1 MKKSEKTKRQKVK
14 MPMSLGKKIA
24 LWILGIAAVCGIV
37 YFTYY
42 YFHFMAYD
50 GYEKYLSNYDYEEGT
65 EFAPIKESKPDVE
78 GMQLVAENDYLKLYT
93 DTATANVAVYDK
105 RSGEITYSNPVNADE
120 DTVAN
125 PTNKNYLKSQFI
137 LSYYN
142 SDVKSGT
149 FDSYSMAVERGQ
161 LEVQSIENGVRYLY
175 TVGDF
180 SSSKTGNLPI
190 YITPEKLNEI
200 LALLGEKE
208 ATSLQ
213 RYYSESEVAP
223 GMLEL
228 NGVVQKNVKTIAKVK
243 GWFEGIGW
251 TDEDYEEQMALA
263 GVEVKMPISFLIP
276 LEYRLDEDSLL
287 VSIPTKGIEEYGGG
301 SLYRIQLL
309 RRFGAAHNSEEGYL
323 VVPNG
328 SGSLIRFNNG
338 KTKVANYSQY
348 VYDIDPLAA
357 NYTTT
362 ENADPVKLALFGICK
377 ENSTILATI
386 EDGASLA
393 QITAGISGVYNDYN
407 YAYPSF
413 TLRVADNLVMFGDSI
428 GDVYVLEEEQYD
440 VNLTVRYA
448 FLEKGDKGYVGI
460 ANYYRNRLI
469 EEGVLTPNT
478 ESGDIPFYYDVI
490 GGVKETAHFLGVQY
504 LRTFAMTT
512 FEEAAQMSNDFAAAG
527 ITNQVMNFQ
536 GWMNGGYYHDAVH
549 NVRITSKLGGK
560 SGLEDLNATLSA
572 NGGILYA
579 DASLQNVTYADD
591 GFNYNAEGSRYYG
604 AGYVASFGQV
614 NPTTLRATASLGYH
628 ETEWDLLSPKFL
640 PRYVEKYTKAVN
652 KLDLDGLSLR
662 DLGNYLHSDKKRTN
676 VIDREEA
683 LDVVLGQWEVLAG
696 TNKALMADAANDYT
710 FKYLTDI
717 INVPVD
723 KNNYFVTDESIPLYQ
738 MIIHGCIDYS
748 TELLNFHDEEDMT
761 GIVLNMIEYGA
772 SPHYVFTWEESNEMK
787 NTGLNRY
794 YATTYDVWKQEA
806 IDVYNQ
812 VNEALKE
819 VSGAQIVDHEIVEED
834 VRKVTYSNGVTIY
847 INYGTDS
854 VKVDGVEVLAGSY
867 RLEGN

>member
-1 MKKSEKTKRQKVK
+1 MRKSDKTKKQKLK

-24 LWILGIAAVCGIV
+24 LWILGIAAVFGIV

-50 GYEKYLSNYDYEEGT
+50 RYEEYLTDYEYEEGT
-65 EFAPIKESKPDVE
+65 EFSPIKEKKADVD
-78 GMQLVAENDYLKLYT
+78 GMVLVAENDCLKLYT

-105 RSGEITYSNPVNADE
+105 RSGQVTYTNPVNADE

-125 PTNKNYLKSQFI
+125 ETNKNYLKSQFV

-149 FDSYSMAVERGQ
+149 FDSYSMAVARGQ
-161 LEVQSIENGVRYLY
+161 LEEQSIANGIRYLY

-180 SSSKTGNLPI
+180 SSSKTGNLPL
-190 YITPEKLNEI
+190 YITPEKLQGI
-200 LALLGEKE
+200 LDQLSEKE

-251 TDEDYEEQMALA
+251 TDEDYEEQMAIA
-263 GVEVKMPISFLIP
+263 GVEVKMPISFRIP
-276 LEYRLDEDSLL
+276 LEYRLEEDALV

-301 SLYRIQLL
+301 SVYRIQLL
-309 RRFGAAHNSEEGYL
+309 RYMGAAHESENGYL

-362 ENADPVKLALFGICK
+362 EDATPVKLPLFGIYNEK
-377 ENSTILATI
+377 STLLATI

-393 QITAGISGVYNDYN
+393 QITAGVSGVYNNYN

-428 GDVYVLEEEQYD
+428 GDVYVLEEELYD
-440 VNLTVRYA
+440 TKLQVRYT
-448 FLEKGDKGYVGI
+448 FLEKKESGYVGM
-460 ANYYRNRLI
+460 ANRYRNRLI
-469 EEGVLTPNT
+469 EEGKLTPKVDNT
-478 ESGDIPFYYDVI
+478 DIPFYYDVI

-512 FEEAAQMSNDFAAAG
+512 FEEAQNMSNDLASVG
-527 ITNQVMNFQ
+527 IANQVMNFQ

-549 NVRITSKLGGK
+549 NLKITSKLGGK
-560 SGLEDLNATLSA
+560 SGLEDLNVTVAS
-572 NGGILYA
+572 NGGTLYA
-579 DASLQNVTYADD
+579 DASLQNITFADK
-591 GFNYNAEGSRYYG
+591 GFNYNAEGARYYG

-614 NPTTLRATASLGYH
+614 NPTTLRSTASLGYY

-640 PRYVEKYTKAVN
+640 PRYVGKYAKAVS

-676 VIDREEA
+676 VISREEA
-683 LDVVLGQWEVLAG
+683 LDVVLGQWKVLED
-696 TNKALMADAANDYT
+696 TEKQLMADAANDYT
-710 FKYLTDI
+710 FRYLTDI
-717 INVPVD
+717 INTPLG
-723 KNNYFVTDESIPLYQ
+723 KNDYFVTDESIPLYQ

-748 TELLNFHDEEDMT
+748 TELLNFYDEEDMT
-761 GIVLNMIEYGA
+761 EIILNMIEYGA
-772 SPHYVFTWEESNEMK
+772 APHYVFTWEESSKMK

-794 YATTYDVWKQEA
+794 YATTYDVWKDEA
-806 IDVYNQ
+806 IDVYKQ
-812 VNEALKE
+812 VNEALKN
-819 VSGAQIVDHEIVEED
+819 VSGAQIVNHEIVGAD
-834 VRKVTYSNGVTIY
+834 VRKVTYSNGVIIY

-854 VKVDGVEVLAGSY
+854 VKVDGKEVPAGSY

>member
-1 MKKSEKTKRQKVK
+1 MKKSQKTKKQKLK

-50 GYEKYLSNYDYEEGT
+50 GYEKYLTDYEYEEGT
-65 EFAPIKESKPDVE
+65 EFSPIKEKKADVE
-78 GMQLVAENDYLKLYT
+78 GMVLVAENDYLKLYT
-93 DTATANVAVYDK
+93 DTTTANVAIYDK
-105 RSGEITYSNPVNADE
+105 RSGEITYSNPVNAE
-120 DTVAN
+120 DDTIAN
-125 PTNKNYLKSQFI
+125 ASNMNYLKSQFI

-161 LEVQSIENGVRYLY
+161 VEAESIENGIRYLY

-180 SSSKTGNLPI
+180 SSSKTGNLPL

-200 LALLGEKE
+200 LGKLGEKE

-223 GMLEL
+223 GMFEL

-251 TDEDYEEQMALA
+251 TDADYEEQMAIA

-276 LEYRLDEDSLL
+276 LEYRLDEDALV

-301 SLYRIQLL
+301 SVYRIQLL
-309 RRFGAAHNSEEGYL
+309 RYMGAAHDSEEGYL

-357 NYTTT
+357 NFTTT
-362 ENADPVKLALFGICK
+362 ENAVPVKLALFGISK
-377 ENSTILATI
+377 ERSTILATI

-393 QITAGISGVYNDYN
+393 QITAGISGVYNNYN

-428 GDVYVLEEEQYD
+428 GDVYVLEDDLYD
-440 VNLTVRYA
+440 TNLEVRYT
-448 FLEKGDKGYVGI
+448 FLDQEEGGYVGM
-460 ANYYRNRLI
+460 ANYYRNRLLR
-469 EEGVLTPNT
+469 EGVLTAKT
-478 ESGDIPFYYDVI
+478 ENEDIPFYYDVI
-490 GGVKETAHFLGVQY
+490 GGVKETSHFLGVQY

-512 FEEAAQMSNDFAAAG
+512 FEEAEQMSNDFAAAG
-527 ITNQVMNFQ
+527 INNQVMNFQ

-549 NVRITSKLGGK
+549 NVRITGKLGGK
-560 SGLEDLNATLSA
+560 SGLEDLNATLAA
-572 NGGILYA
+572 NGGTLYA
-579 DASLQNVTYADD
+579 DVSLQNITFADD

-614 NPTTLRATASLGYH
+614 NPTTLRATSSLGYY

-640 PRYVEKYTKAVN
+640 PRYVEKYTKAVG
-652 KLDLDGLSLR
+652 KLELEGLSLR

-676 VIDREEA
+676 VIHREEA
-683 LDVVLGQWEVLAG
+683 LDVVLGQWDALAN
-696 TNKALMADAANDYT
+696 TQKSLMADAANDYT

-717 INVPVD
+717 INAPID
-723 KNNYFVTDESIPLYQ
+723 KNDYFVTDESIPLYQ

-761 GIVLNMIEYGA
+761 EIVLNMIEYGA
-772 SPHYVFTWEESNEMK
+772 APHYVFTWEESSEMK

-794 YATTYDVWKQEA
+794 YATTYDIWKDEA
-806 IDVYNQ
+806 IDVYHQ
-812 VNEALKE
+812 VNEALKS
-819 VSGAQIVDHEIVEED
+819 VSGAQIVDHEIVDAD
-834 VRKVTYSNGVTIY
+834 VRKVTYSNGITFY

-854 VKVDGVEVLAGSY
+854 VTIDGKEVPAGSY
-867 RLEGN
+867 RMEGN